1 MEPMET
7 ASMKALAAAPNAA
20 AACLLHQRVPRG
32 PPEVCLARGGRLT
45 NLSGPNDGHTDPL
58 LFELMREPGAETR
71 AHPVQ
76 IWA

>member
-1 MEPMET
+1 MEPLET

-45 NLSGPNDGHTDPL
+45 NLSGPDASIIDPL
-58 LFELMREPGAETR
+58 LFELMREPRAEER
-71 AHPVQ
+71 RKMSHF
-76 IWA
+76 